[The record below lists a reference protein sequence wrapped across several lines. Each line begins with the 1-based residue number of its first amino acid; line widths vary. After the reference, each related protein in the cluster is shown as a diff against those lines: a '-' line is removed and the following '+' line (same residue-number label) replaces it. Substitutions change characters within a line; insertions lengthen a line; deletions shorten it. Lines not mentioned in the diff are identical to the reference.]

1 MPCDR
6 VAVASPRFL
15 ASVKYMKPG
24 RFSLYALI
32 LLLAPMQ
39 GHAHVS
45 EGSFVLLLPTDVY
58 SAAGVAVVA
67 LTVVLVAFGDDRLL
81 GRVYGT
87 RWERPARGKGV
98 RTATSLLAL
107 ALLAAAIWLGLNG
120 PRDPNANLL
129 PLLVWTVGW
138 IGLVSLSGFTGNLWL
153 WLNPW
158 TGLYRLVGR
167 PRPIL
172 SLPPGMGHW
181 PAVVMLLLFSAFL
194 LAYWAPSDP
203 ERLALCLIGYWG
215 FIMAGL
221 LLAGPRW
228 LDTVEIGHAINGL
241 YGSLAVL
248 FLSRDTRALGGPG
261 AHLLRNPPG
270 PALGL
275 VAVVLLGIGSFDG
288 LNETFWWLAR
298 IGVNPLE
305 FPGRTAIVGETLIG
319 LALANLAL
327 VGSVALSVWLG
338 LRLCRGGPGFTAA
351 FNWLALSLLP
361 IALAYHIAHYLPSF
375 LVEIQYFVAALSDP
389 LGRGDDL
396 LGIEPFH
403 VTTGLFNRIDTVRLI
418 WLSQAGAVVLGHV
431 WSILLSHAIGLRL
444 FDNRRDAVWAT
455 LPLSVFMVGY
465 TFLGLWLL
473 AAAKGA

>member
-1 MPCDR
+1 M
-6 VAVASPRFL
+6 
-15 ASVKYMKPG
+15 
-24 RFSLYALI
+24 
-32 LLLAPMQ
+32 
-39 GHAHVS
+39 
-45 EGSFVLLLPTDVY
+45 
-58 SAAGVAVVA
+58 
-67 LTVVLVAFGDDRLL
+67 
-81 GRVYGT
+81 
-87 RWERPARGKGV
+87 
-98 RTATSLLAL
+98 
-107 ALLAAAIWLGLNG
+107 
-120 PRDPNANLL
+120 
-129 PLLVWTVGW
+129 
-138 IGLVSLSGFTGNLWL
+138 
-153 WLNPW
+153 
-158 TGLYRLVGR
+158 
-167 PRPIL
+167 
-172 SLPPGMGHW
+172 
-181 PAVVMLLLFSAFL
+181 
-194 LAYWAPSDP
+194 
-203 ERLALCLIGYWG
+203 
-215 FIMAGL
+215 
-221 LLAGPRW
+221 
-228 LDTVEIGHAINGL
+228 
-241 YGSLAVL
+241 L

-351 FNWLALSLLP
+351 FNWLSLSLLP

-403 VTTGLFNRIDTVRLI
+403 VTTGFFNRIDTVRLI

-431 WSILLSHAIGLRL
+431 WSIQLTTTGYASTD
-444 FDNRRDAVWAT
+444 FEVWAT